1 MFSSKRRRARRD
13 GTSQSPTARSL
24 ATRDPTPGSGL
35 SRHSRRIGLF
45 LILGAVGVAADDTGV
60 EDDSGRIEEVVVT
73 GTWIPG
79 TPEDDPL
86 PVSSIDREALAA
98 EGSPSVIELV
108 RNLSFSQGA
117 DGESDQYGSRTGADR
132 ATVNL
137 RGLGPSRSLVLL
149 NSRRLPWSP
158 GSVPDQAQLVVD
170 VNLLPMA
177 ALERLEV
184 LRDGATATYGSDA
197 IAGVVNFIT
206 RSDFDGI
213 ELEARHKALDSS
225 DGDQWLGLIAGTAL
239 AGGNAVTSFGF
250 ARRSPLLMV
259 ERDWAVRSYAENPRG
274 GWSGTGTP
282 AIFVPLEAFAE
293 TAGDAAGM
301 RNVAIVDPNCERLG
315 GAHTNVP
322 ATRPQGGV
330 CRFQYTPFVN
340 LVQDT
345 RRWQWFSEA
354 SWEFDNGLHL
364 SGELLVAETDV
375 PNWTTSPSYPPSEV
389 IDPARR
395 ILAGHPALVDM
406 ASRYPNLYGDYAYC
420 DAAYCRWQ
428 GDGAEQDAAG
438 IPPEWQAVAW
448 INGRHFGQNGPT
460 RGHPRQSATARA
472 VMEAEWDWRDT
483 RWHTAFTYARSRRL
497 EEDGAGLH
505 YRSLRSLLGL
515 GGYDCESLVPNR
527 FDEDGNLHLD
537 WRTVRDHAG
546 QGPCRY
552 WSPFSN
558 AMPAHP
564 NVPNATNPDYE
575 PAFDQQDL
583 ASYLLTDRGFK
594 GRASLVAI
602 DTVVNGNL
610 SWQLPGGRVAFA
622 AGAQIRH
629 ESYFRREY
637 SAETGPRGGALQD
650 LTRYPCRGSP
660 ALDDCSAGRTGVFVY
675 LPPGYDADA
684 DRMIYSVFG
693 ETGLPFSDTL
703 DGQLSVRYEVYPDQ
717 GLSSLDPKAA
727 VRWQVSPSITLRAS
741 AGTAFRAPT
750 INQIEPGIASTS
762 RQFVTRIATFK
773 PILALGNPDVE
784 PEAASTFNVGAIVDR
799 EGLFGLGDRLFLSVD
814 YWRYAFEKPL
824 VLEPYVRVLDVACP
838 PGQALCDSGSP
849 YFDRIDF
856 GGRAA
861 VSDISAISVSVVNG
875 PDVDTDGVDF
885 KAEYSA
891 IAGWG
896 EWRTGIAGT
905 RTLSWEINGWLFGPA
920 YDAIGRLNYDTSL
933 ARTVVDWKHRTWVAV
948 TVGDLDLRW
957 TAHYTADYKHDG
969 NSEPGID
976 AHTTHDI
983 TAAWTFMDNR
993 FVLDL
998 GIFNVADREPPR
1010 VYRQLNYDPL
1020 AHNPLGRIVQVGV
1033 QWRI

>member
-1 MFSSKRRRARRD
+1 MGRKAILPAFAIVPLL
-13 GTSQSPTARSL
+13 SPAVIE
-24 ATRDPTPGSGL
+24 AAEQPADTPS
-35 SRHSRRIGLF
+35 
-45 LILGAVGVAADDTGV
+45 
-60 EDDSGRIEEVVVT
+60 IEEVVVT

-86 PVSSIDREALAA
+86 PVTTIDRDSLAA

-206 RSDFDGI
+206 RSDFEGV
-213 ELEARHKALDSS
+213 ELEVRHKALDGS
-225 DGDQWLGLIAGTAL
+225 DGDQWIGLVAGASF
-239 AGGNAVTSFGF
+239 AGGNAVTSIGF
-250 ARRSPLLMV
+250 ARRSPLPMV

-282 AIFVPLEAFAE
+282 AIFVPLQAFAE

-315 GAHTNVP
+315 GTHTNVP
-322 ATRPQGGV
+322 ATRAEGGV

-354 SWEFDNGLHL
+354 SWEFDNELRL
-364 SGELLVAETDV
+364 SGELLVAETEV
-375 PNWTTSPSYPPSEV
+375 PNWTTSPAYPPSEV
-389 IDPARR
+389 IDPVRR
-395 ILAGHPALVDM
+395 IQASHPALVDM
-406 ASRYPNLYGDYAYC
+406 AAKYPDLYGDYAYC

-428 GDGAEQDAAG
+428 GDGAEQDAAE
-438 IPPEWQAVAW
+438 IPPRWQAVAW

-460 RGHPRQSATARA
+460 RGHPRHSTIGRA
-472 VMEAEWDWRDT
+472 VVEAEWGWRQT
-483 RWHTAFTYARSRRL
+483 HWQAAWTHARARRL

-515 GGYDCESLVPNR
+515 GGDDCETLVPNR
-527 FDEDGNLHLD
+527 FDNSGNLSFD
-537 WRTVRDHAG
+537 WRTVRDQAG
-546 QGPCRY
+546 RGPCRY

-558 AMPAHP
+558 AMPAHD
-564 NVPNATNPDYE
+564 NVPGASNPDYD
-575 PAFDQQDL
+575 PAFHQQDL
-583 ASYLLTDRGFK
+583 ADYLLTDRGFK
-594 GRASLVAI
+594 GRASMTAI
-602 DTVVNGNL
+602 DAVVNGD
-610 SWQLPGGRVAFA
+610 LPWELGGGRAAYA
-622 AGAQIRH
+622 AGTQIRR
-629 ESYFRREY
+629 ETYLRREY
-637 SAETGPRGGALQD
+637 SEEAGPRGGSLQD
-650 LTRYPCRGSP
+650 LERYPCRGSP
-660 ALDDCSAGRTGVFVY
+660 ALDDCTDGRTGVFVY
-675 LPPGYDADA
+675 LPPGYDVDA
-684 DRMIYSVFG
+684 DRVIYSAFG
-693 ETGLPFSDTL
+693 ETALPFTDRL
-703 DGQLSVRYEVYPDQ
+703 DGQLSLRYEVYPDQ

-727 VRWQVSPSITLRAS
+727 IRWQATPSLTLRAS

-750 INQIEPGIASTS
+750 INQVEAGIASTS

-773 PILALGNPDVE
+773 PILALGNPDLE
-784 PEAASTFNVGAIVDR
+784 PEAAATFNVGAIIDR
-799 EGLFGLGDRLFLSVD
+799 EGLIDLGDRLFLSVD

-824 VLEPYVRVLDVACP
+824 VLEPYARVLDVACP
-838 PGQALCDSGSP
+838 PAQALCDPGSP
-849 YFDRIDF
+849 YFGRIAF
-856 GGRAA
+856 GGREA

-891 IAGWG
+891 ITGWG
-896 EWRTGIAGT
+896 EWRAGLAGT
-905 RTLSWEINGWLFGPA
+905 RTLSWEIAGWLFGPA

-933 ARTVVDWKHRTWVAV
+933 ARTVVDWKHRAWLAV
-948 TVGDLDLRW
+948 GVGQLDLRW
-957 TAHYTADYKHDG
+957 TIHHTAGYNHDG
-969 NSEPGID
+969 DSEPGID
-976 AHTTHDI
+976 ALTTHDI
-983 TAAWTFMDNR
+983 TGVWTFLGGGL
-993 FVLDL
+993 VLDL
-998 GIFNVADREPPR
+998 GVFNVGDREPPR

-1020 AHNPLGRIVQVGV
+1020 THNPFGRVMQIGIR
-1033 QWRI
+1033 WRP